1 MNPGFLAPLVARP
14 GATHC
19 LVIERTGRPLAS
31 KVETAFDSASR
42 RKGLL
47 GRDGLEEGA
56 ALIIAP
62 SNSVHTFFMRFP
74 IDVVFAA
81 RDGRVLKIRSDMP
94 ARRLTGAVRALAA
107 IELAAGS
114 AARAGLRVGDRL
126 QVWSAED
133 L

>member
-1 MNPGFLAPLVARP
+1 MARP
-14 GATHC
+14 DAD
-19 LVIERTGRPLAS
+19 LRLIIERTGQPLARRL
-31 KVETAFDSASR
+31 EAAFDSASR

-47 GRDGLEEGA
+47 GRDCLEEGT
-56 ALIIAP
+56 ALVIAP

-81 RDGRVLKIRSDMP
+81 RDGRVLKIRAEMP

-107 IELAAGS
+107 IELAGG
-114 AARAGLRVGDRL
+114 AAASAGLRVGDRL
-126 QVWSAED
+126 QVWSAPE